1 MATTPTAEIIRERC
15 RAAGLV
21 GCGGGGFP
29 THAKLGRPAEV
40 VIANAAECEP
50 LLVKDARLC
59 EEAAELIPRGLELA
73 AAAVGARRR
82 ILAAKPKRRRAW
94 RALQAALSGGVELVE
109 LDDAYPVGD
118 EVVLIEAVTGRR
130 VPRFGLP
137 GDIGALVLNV
147 ETLALLA
154 RAVDDEE
161 PFIHKRVCVVGAVE
175 RPLSVRVPLGHPA
188 RMLLEAAGWDGVSP
202 VLEGGPLMGEPLKE
216 PATTHV
222 SKTTA
227 GYTVLAPDSPIL
239 RHLNRDA
246 RLNRRLALSACTQC
260 RYCTDLCPRW
270 LAGQRVRPHRWMR
283 ALALNLGLGELAG
296 EMWACSGCGVC
307 ELYACP
313 EGLSPR
319 RVALELRGGY
329 PRPERRI
336 EDAEARSVLPT
347 GRRPPT
353 SVLLTRLG
361 LADGDRS
368 AAAVEP
374 SLPERLVLALRQGA
388 GYPAKPVVALGDQVA
403 AGRVLAE
410 ATARL
415 SVPLHAPLDGRVSAV
430 DSNQL
435 TLEVS
440 R

>member
-1 MATTPTAEIIRERC
+1 MATTPTAEVIRERC

-29 THAKLGRPAEV
+29 THAKLERLAEV

-50 LLVKDARLC
+50 LLIKDTRLC
-59 EEAAELIPRGLELA
+59 EEAAELVLRGLELA

-82 ILAAKPKRRRAW
+82 IVAAKPKRREAW
-94 RALQAALSGGVELVE
+94 RALRAALGEGVELVE
-109 LDDAYPVGD
+109 LADAYPVGD
-118 EVVLIEAVTGRR
+118 EVVLIETVTGRR

-137 GDIGALVLNV
+137 GDVGVLVLNV
-147 ETLALLA
+147 ETLAALA
-154 RAVDDEE
+154 RAVDNEL
-161 PFIHKRVCVVGAVE
+161 PFTHKQVCVVGAVG
-175 RPLSVRVPLGHPA
+175 RPLTVRAPLGYPA
-188 RMLLEAAGWDGVSP
+188 QALLKAAGWDGNAP
-202 VLEGGPLMGEPLKE
+202 VLEGGPLMGGLLDE
-216 PATTHV
+216 PAVGRV

-227 GYTVLAPDSPIL
+227 GYTVLPPDSPIP
-239 RHLNRDA
+239 RHLDRDA

-283 ALALNLGLGELAG
+283 ALALNLGLAELAG

-319 RVALELRGGY
+319 RVALELREGY
-329 PRPERRI
+329 PRPDRSVE
-336 EDAEARSVLPT
+336 EPEERSVLLA

-353 SVLLTRLG
+353 SALLTRLG
-361 LADGDRS
+361 LADFVRPTVVID
-368 AAAVEP
+368 P
-374 SLPERLVLALRQGA
+374 PPTERLVLALQQGT
-388 GYPAKPVVALGDQVA
+388 GYPAEPNVAVNDQVT
-403 AGRVLAE
+403 AGQLLAE

-415 SVPLHAPLDGRVSAV
+415 AVPLHAPLDGRVSV
-430 DSNQL
+430 LDSRQL
-435 TLEVS
+435 ALEVS

>member
-1 MATTPTAEIIRERC
+1 MDAVPAAETILRRC

-29 THAKLGRPAEV
+29 THAKLERPAEV

-50 LLVKDARLC
+50 LLVKDTRLC
-59 EEAAELIPRGLELA
+59 EEAAELILRGIELA

-82 ILAAKPKRRRAW
+82 IVAAKPKRREAW
-94 RALQAALSGGVELVE
+94 RALRETASEGVELVE

-118 EVVLIEAVTGRR
+118 EVVLIETVTGRR

-137 GDIGALVLNV
+137 GDVGALVLNV

-154 RAVDDEE
+154 RAVDDER
-161 PFIHKRVCVVGAVE
+161 PFTHKRVCVVGDVG
-175 RPLSVRVPLGHPA
+175 RPLAARVPLGYPA
-188 RMLLEAAGWDGVSP
+188 RALLKAAGWNGISP
-202 VLEGGPLMGEPLKE
+202 ALEGGPLMGVRLEEPST
-216 PATTHV
+216 AHV

-227 GYTVLAPDSPIL
+227 GYTVLPPDSPIP
-239 RHLNRDA
+239 RHLGRDA
-246 RLNRRLALSACTQC
+246 RLNRSLALSACTQC

-283 ALALNLGLGELAG
+283 ALALNLGLAELAG

-319 RVALELRGGY
+319 RVALELRERY
-329 PRPERRI
+329 PRPARRI
-336 EDAEARSVLPT
+336 EEPEARSVLLA

-353 SVLLTRLG
+353 SALLTRLG
-361 LADGDRS
+361 LADFVRPTVVVDPPPT
-368 AAAVEP
+368 EH
-374 SLPERLVLALRQGA
+374 LVLDLRQGA
-388 GYPAKPVVALGDQVA
+388 GYPAEPNVAVNDQVT
-403 AGRVLAE
+403 AGQLLAE

-415 SVPLHAPLDGRVSAV
+415 AVPLHAPLDGRVSV
-430 DSNQL
+430 LDSRQIAI
-435 TLEVS
+435 EVS